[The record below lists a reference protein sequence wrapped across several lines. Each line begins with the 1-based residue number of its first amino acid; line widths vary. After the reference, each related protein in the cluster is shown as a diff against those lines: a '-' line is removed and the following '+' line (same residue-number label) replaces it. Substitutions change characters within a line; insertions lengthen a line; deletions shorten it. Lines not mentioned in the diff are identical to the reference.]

1 MRDPGTEQAANQ
13 RMRTAR
19 REREKPTGDVP
30 RNGADQGTED
40 HASVDRGGVDDTG
53 AEGLRDVQP
62 EYCKR
67 DEIEERRPKHG
78 RQGPQDAS

>member
-1 MRDPGTEQAANQ
+1 MRDPGTEQAPNQ

-19 REREKPTGDVP
+19 REREKPTGDIP
-30 RNGADQGTED
+30 RNGPDQGAED
-40 HASVDRGGVDDTG
+40 HASVDRGGVDNAG

-67 DEIEERRPKHG
+67 DKIEECGPKHG